1 MSGADHLAG
10 LSLPSRIR
18 THTITHL
25 GRIERSENK
34 AGVLFALE
42 RAEGFVEGLEVSGAL
57 NPATI
62 EALYFA
68 VDGMATAR
76 LEVVKQ

>member
-10 LSLPSRIR
+10 LPLPSLVK
-18 THTITHL
+18 THSLKHL
-25 GRIERSENK
+25 QRIERAADK
-34 AGVLFALE
+34 PAALFALE

-57 NPATI
+57 NPGTI
-62 EALYFA
+62 EALYMA

-76 LEVVKQ
+76 LVELEL

>member
-1 MSGADHLAG
+1 MTGAEHLAAQ
-10 LSLPSRIR
+10 SLTSRIR

-62 EALYFA
+62 EALYLA
-68 VDGMATAR
+68 VDAIATAR
-76 LEVVKQ
+76 LVLVKQ